1 MKLWEIDEGI
11 RECIDWEAGTIVDP
25 ERLDA
30 LQLERQK
37 KIEGVGLYIKELM
50 YSQSAIKAE
59 IQALKKR
66 GDSVERA
73 IEGLKKWCGIALP
86 DGAEFETGRVKLSW
100 RRSEAVEILDEDAL
114 PKKYWA
120 KKIVLTPDK
129 TAIKAAISS
138 GKTVKGATIKQ
149 KLNLQIK

>member
-114 PKKYWA
+114 PNKYWA

-149 KLNLQIK
+149 